1 MIYVKP
7 GRGSGLIFICISLLS
22 LKTFKRNTFPIS
34 AFSTSSSKALGSL
47 IEIFSAAITKSPLL
61 KPAFSAGLLGITDW
75 IRAPFLSGN
84 WTNELGS
91 LLCSLAILGF
101 KEISWTPKYGWITSP
116 FLRSWS
122 ETLLAR
128 LIGIAKPKPAPG
140 PLLTNVFIP
149 ITSVSYTH
157 LTLPTKA

>member
-1 MIYVKP
+1 MLYVKP
-7 GRGSGLIFICISLLS
+7 GRGSGLIFIFISLLS
-22 LKTFKRNTFPIS
+22 LKIFKRNTFPIS
-34 AFSTSSSKALGSL
+34 AFSTSSSKVLGSF

-61 KPAFSAGLLGITDW
+61 KPAFSAGLLGIIDW

-84 WTNELGS
+84 WTNEFGS
-91 LLCSLAILGF
+91 RLCSLAILGF
-101 KEISWTPKYGWITSP
+101 KDINCTPKYGWITSP

-128 LIGIAKPKPAPG
+128 LMGIAKPKPAPG

-149 ITSVSYTH
+149 IPH
-157 LTLPTKA
+157 H